1 MNRIWELL
9 AKKFSHE
16 LTDHERLE
24 LEELLRVYQH
34 DFQQSE
40 ILQVAYDLKP
50 VAQEDADAL
59 ERSEMRLRRALGG
72 LEPETVEEQDLDAE
86 EMPPAQMP
94 RISHFRRYSKRY
106 IAGLVNVAAISLIFL
121 LPRLNSGDSLYNK
134 INTERGAKTTV
145 HLPDGSVVTLNSGS
159 RLSYNKDFGVK
170 NREIKLEGEAFFD
183 VVKSPGM
190 PMIVS
195 TGGVEVRVL
204 GTTFN
209 VKAYPEDSVVEAS
222 LFTGTI
228 QLITEK
234 DPERVIMLRPR
245 EKVTISQQHDVAAV
259 PTTIREKRAET
270 VSLQQ
275 VMFNRADSSFDETAW
290 LKNKLVFKSAR
301 FRDVANELQRKFN
314 TDIHFNDT
322 IFQDI
327 RITGTF
333 SDESIYEIILALQ
346 QTIPFQY
353 TSSDHKIY
361 ISQ

>member
-9 AKKFSHE
+9 AKKFSQE
-16 LTDHERLE
+16 ITEQESRE
-24 LEELLRVYQH
+24 LEDLLKTHQR
-34 DFQQSE
+34 DFQQNE
-40 ILQVAYDLKP
+40 MLQAAWELDAVAP
-50 VAQEDADAL
+50 EDDGARG
-59 ERSEMRLRRALGG
+59 RSELRLKKMLG
-72 LEPETVEEQDLDAE
+72 EVAVEVPGE
-86 EMPPAQMP
+86 EAVVPFVVKKT
-94 RISHFRRYSKRY
+94 HFRRYAKLY
-106 IAGLVNVAAISLIFL
+106 IAGLVNVVAIALVL
-121 LPRLNSGDSLYNK
+121 VLPRLGGGDPLYNK

-159 RLSYNKDFGVK
+159 RLSYNKDFGEK
-170 NREIKLEGEAFFD
+170 NREIRLEGEAYFD
-183 VVKSPGM
+183 VVKNPGM

-195 TGGVEVRVL
+195 TGNVEVKVL

-228 QLITEK
+228 QLTTEQ
-234 DPERVIMLRPR
+234 DPERVIMMRPR
-245 EKVTISQQHDVAAV
+245 EKVTISHQHDQLATAAS
-259 PTTIREKRAET
+259 TRDKMNET
-270 VSLQQ
+270 VSLRQ
-275 VMFNRADSSFDETAW
+275 VMFNRSDSSFDETAW
-290 LKNKLVFKSAR
+290 MKNKIVFKSVR

-333 SDESIYEIILALQ
+333 SDESIHEIILELQ

-353 TSSDHKIY
+353 TSSGHKIY

>member
-16 LTDHERLE
+16 ITEQELHELDG
-24 LEELLRVYQH
+24 LLKAYQH

-40 ILQVAYDLKP
+40 ILHAVYGLEVVP
-50 VAQEDADAL
+50 QEDEDAL
-59 ERSEMRLRRALGG
+59 KRSKMRLKKALAAQATAPEETEEAV
-72 LEPETVEEQDLDAE
+72 EPIIAAK
-86 EMPPAQMP
+86 P
-94 RISHFRRYSKRY
+94 SHFKRYAKLY
-106 IAGLVNVAAISLIFL
+106 IAGLVNVAAIVFILL
-121 LPRLNSGDSLYNK
+121 LPQLGNNGPLYNK

-170 NREIKLEGEAFFD
+170 NREIKLEGEAYFD
-183 VVKSPGM
+183 VVKNPGM

-195 TGGVEVRVL
+195 TGSVDVKVL

-209 VKAYPEDSVVEAS
+209 VKAYPEDAVVEAS

-228 QLITEK
+228 QLTSAK

-245 EKVTISQQHDVAAV
+245 EKVTISQQHDLSGTPAV
-259 PTTIREKRAET
+259 SREKQRET

-275 VMFNRADSSFDETAW
+275 VMFNQTDSSFDETAW
-290 LKNKLVFKSAR
+290 MKNKLVFKAAR

-314 TDIHFNDT
+314 TDIYFNDPV
-322 IFQDI
+322 FQEI

-333 SDESIYEIILALQ
+333 SDESVHEIILELQ

-353 TSSDHKIY
+353 TSSGHKIY